1 MDGDHVY
8 ADLFVK
14 FLGVYG
20 FVSFYFVYVYI
31 FIVFVQILV
40 LLDLL
45 VCTHVLL
52 LYEVVDLDLVAED
65 FRKNRDVLVLLEVET
80 DTVELVRDL
89 KGVLQLVLLQVLQP
103 DVAHHPVDGALV
115 EHYCQDDDA
124 VRVEDDQ
131 LFLCTRESARY

>member
-1 MDGDHVY
+1 MDGYHVY

-45 VCTHVLL
+45 VCSHVLL
-52 LYEVVDLDLVAED
+52 LYEVVDLDLVA
-65 FRKNRDVLVLLEVET
+65 
-80 DTVELVRDL
+80 
-89 KGVLQLVLLQVLQP
+89 
-103 DVAHHPVDGALV
+103 
-115 EHYCQDDDA
+115 
-124 VRVEDDQ
+124 
-131 LFLCTRESARY
+131 